1 MTATKATEKVICE
14 INTVSCPL
22 LEGNPIK
29 WFEEMKNSNNES
41 PKMISGI
48 TKGDELKKIKNGRP
62 GILGIL
68 TKEYPIITPNKVAN
82 VADKDAIFI
91 LIIKASKICS
101 F

>member
-14 INTVSCPL
+14 IKTVSCPL